1 MHTPQTVE
9 DSLTKKPTWLTASL
23 AQLDNPLLKRLV
35 ILTSPPWGT
44 NQKSDSAR
52 DTALSKSQ
60 IEVFA
65 SSCAKLDKVTDV
77 VSVQ

>member
-9 DSLTKKPTWLTASL
+9 DSLTKKPTWLTEAL
-23 AQLDNPLLKRLV
+23 ALIKKHMMKRLV

-44 NQKSDSAR
+44 NQKSDAAR

-60 IEVFA
+60 IEGFA
-65 SSCAKLDKVTDV
+65 NSCAKLDKVTEV

>member
-9 DSLTKKPTWLTASL
+9 DSLTKKPTWLTETL
-23 AQLDNPLLKRLV
+23 ALTKKNMKRVV

-44 NQKSDSAR
+44 NQKSDAAR